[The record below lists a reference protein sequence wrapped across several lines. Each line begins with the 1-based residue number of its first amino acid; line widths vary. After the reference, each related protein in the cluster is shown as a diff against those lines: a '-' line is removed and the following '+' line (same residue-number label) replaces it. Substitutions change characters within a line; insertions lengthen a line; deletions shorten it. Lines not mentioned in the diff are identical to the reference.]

1 MIKFIYSETASQFYK
16 IFPLLLTV
24 CTVVKSKWKISQ
36 NFAAFSEYMNFN
48 AINSNSK
55 TLTPFVVIEIDSC
68 FFVCVF
74 SGSQVFD
81 PRFQWWN
88 SPRANAWNGIA
99 HNSSDEC
106 AEFISQYIKKSTICH
121 KQWWTRRYRQWW
133 DWQQFFSSGKE
144 KYSRVWNE
152 CSPLN
157 KRSHWKFWQKE

>member
-1 MIKFIYSETASQFYK
+1 MNHPPTYVRTFSLHKIREYCYFLDHPPTPMSLRNIKMAPYFMIKFIYSETASQFYK

-81 PRFQWWN
+81 PRFQ
-88 SPRANAWNGIA
+88 
-99 HNSSDEC
+99 
-106 AEFISQYIKKSTICH
+106 
-121 KQWWTRRYRQWW
+121 
-133 DWQQFFSSGKE
+133 
-144 KYSRVWNE
+144 
-152 CSPLN
+152 
-157 KRSHWKFWQKE
+157 